1 MRYQNNANG
10 LGPEERGTTHISIV
24 DMEGNILS
32 MTSTIES
39 SFGSKLMSNGYLLNN
54 ELTDFSFLAYDKNR
68 SVANRVQAGKRPR
81 SSMTPTIVFKKSD
94 GSPVLVLG
102 SAGGSRII
110 GHVTQRLID
119 VLYYKS
125 TLKDAIY
132 AAHLLSRGNVIES
145 ERITNVTRSLER
157 KGHKI
162 EVKNLLSALNGI
174 HFDDSNVI
182 VGVSDPRREG
192 LAIGR

>member
-1 MRYQNNANG
+1 MTAFVGAVVELVVDPTG
-10 LGPEERGTTHISIV
+10 LNFDGRGV
-24 DMEGNILS
+24 LS
-32 MTSTIES
+32 VPIMK
-39 SFGSKLMSNGYLLNN
+39 SKGFT
-54 ELTDFSFLAYDKNR
+54 EADLTDVDGEEGMIIFN
-68 SVANRVQAGKRPR
+68 
-81 SSMTPTIVFKKSD
+81 KSTNK
-94 GSPVLVLG
+94 PILVIG

-119 VLYYKS
+119 ILYYKS

-132 AAHLLSRGNVIES
+132 SSHLLSQGSVIES
-145 ERITNVTRSLER
+145 ESITNVTRSLER